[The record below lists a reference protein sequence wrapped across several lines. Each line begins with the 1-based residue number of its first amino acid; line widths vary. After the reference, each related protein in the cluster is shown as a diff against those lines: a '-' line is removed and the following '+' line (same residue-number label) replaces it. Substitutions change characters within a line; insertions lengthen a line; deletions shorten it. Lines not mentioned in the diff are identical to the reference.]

1 MMMMTRLMMR
11 RGRMKAQGEIVTW
24 DSGPED
30 TGGTP
35 GLRKIEGIL
44 HITKSSS
51 MILFLAIFVFFE
63 LSSKYRIKTPHVKLA
78 VCEFPV
84 ERREY
89 RDTRAEDAVPT
100 EAHTGGQALRVPKG
114 EVKPEH
120 EPES

>member
-1 MMMMTRLMMR
+1 
-11 RGRMKAQGEIVTW
+11 
-24 DSGPED
+24 
-30 TGGTP
+30 
-35 GLRKIEGIL
+35 
-44 HITKSSS
+44 

-63 LSSKYRIKTPHVKLA
+63 LSSKYRIRRPHVKLA

-100 EAHTGGQALRVPKG
+100 QARTGGQALRVPKG

-120 EPES
+120 EAEF